1 MGGTPILSHFSLI
14 LAILK
19 NFTSVLTF
27 LGAKFF
33 FLAKVPQKWS
43 SFFKKI
49 HCIFVT
55 LGGGGGGVRL
65 DVTNVTFF

>member
-1 MGGTPILSHFSLI
+1 MEMGGTPIFFSPI

-19 NFTSVLTF
+19 NFKCFDFS
-27 LGAKFF
+27 GGQQIF

-49 HCIFVT
+49 HSST
-55 LGGGGGGVRL
+55 DHYL
-65 DVTNVTFF
+65 DGWMETF